1 MCEGNRKFRI
11 HGWCSDGHRV
21 MHVSMCVLS
30 ENCCPRLKE
39 GADEDGVIVC
49 SWVGKKELSQP
60 GSNWRPYG

>member
-1 MCEGNRKFRI
+1 MVFRWTS
-11 HGWCSDGHRV
+11 GDACVDV
-21 MHVSMCVLS
+21 CVCVLS

-49 SWVGKKELSQP
+49 SWVRKKELSQP